1 MVTMVGKENDSKTLL
16 KNLIQLEHDAIAAYD
31 AVIEKLDD
39 AGRASQVREFRSDH
53 HRHLEELNRLAGEN
67 HAYNPGEGSM
77 KSMLTT
83 GKVNFADMTGGD
95 GAILKAMS
103 TNETDTVTAYRN
115 AAQNPEAPANAKA
128 FFETALA
135 DEERHKTWMDE
146 ASAAA

>member
-1 MVTMVGKENDSKTLL
+1 MVTMVGRESDSKTLI

-31 AVIEKLDD
+31 AVIERLDD
-39 AGRASQVREFRSDH
+39 PGRAEKIRSFRSDH
-53 HRHLEELNRLAGEN
+53 TQHLEELNRLAGSE

-83 GKVNFADMTGGD
+83 GKVAFADMTGGD

-115 AAQNPEAPANAKA
+115 ASENSAAPEAARP
-128 FFETALA
+128 FFEKALA
-135 DEERHKTWMDE
+135 DEERHKAWMDN
-146 ASAAA
+146 AAAAA